1 MKIMRMVINV
11 NLMII
16 IIMMTTRKR
25 KKREEVEKIT
35 FYVVFGSIG
44 LCMGI
49 TVLERES
56 ESGTRSVGDNE

>member
-1 MKIMRMVINV
+1 
-11 NLMII
+11 
-16 IIMMTTRKR
+16 MMTTKKR